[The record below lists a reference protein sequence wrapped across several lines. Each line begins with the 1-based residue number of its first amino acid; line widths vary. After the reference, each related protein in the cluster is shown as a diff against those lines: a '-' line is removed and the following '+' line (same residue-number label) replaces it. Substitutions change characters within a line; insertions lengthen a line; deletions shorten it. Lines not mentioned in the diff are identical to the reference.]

1 MTGLMNND
9 PSSEP
14 RIIVTGHAAL
24 DSVYRIA
31 RFPPQP
37 TKVRALQHI
46 ECGGGSAANAAVTI
60 ARLGG
65 DVEFWSRTGSDEAGK
80 RIVQGL
86 RESGV
91 DTRYV
96 VMHEGSRSSHA
107 AVIVDETGER
117 FIVSER
123 DHAMPADIAALPL
136 QDIERASAV
145 LSDLRWFEATQ
156 AAFSEARRCGV
167 PAVLDIDVGG
177 GGMVERFLPLTDYA
191 IFSEQGLAAFAGED
205 ARELQ
210 LDKALAFGV
219 RHAGVTLGAR
229 GYAWRTST
237 GLDGFQSAFSVTPVV
252 DTTGA
257 GDAFHG
263 AFAWAL
269 ASGNPDAECAKIAAA
284 VAALS
289 VRGLGARGALPTY
302 GELCEFLN
310 DSL

>member
-1 MTGLMNND
+1 MIGLMTGST
-9 PSSEP
+9 SSAP

-65 DVEFWSRTGSDEAGK
+65 AVEFWSRTGADETGK
-80 RIVQGL
+80 RILQGL
-86 RESGV
+86 QQGGV

-96 VMHEGSRSSHA
+96 LVHEGSRSSHA

-123 DHAMPADIAALPL
+123 DHAMPSDIGTLPL
-136 QDIERASAV
+136 QHIKTAAAV
-145 LSDLRWFEATQ
+145 LSDLRWFEATH
-156 AAFSEARRCGV
+156 AAFAEARACGV
-167 PAVLDIDVGG
+167 PTLLDIDVGG
-177 GGMVERFLPLTDYA
+177 GGMVERFLPLTGYA
-191 IFSEQGLAAFAGED
+191 IFSEQGLAAFAGEGP
-205 ARELQ
+205 REQKLE
-210 LDKALAFGV
+210 KALAMGV

-229 GYAWRTST
+229 GYAWRTRT
-237 GLDGFQSAFSVTPVV
+237 GEAGFQAAFAVTPIV

-269 ASGNPDAECAKIAAA
+269 ANGHSDAGCARIAAA

-289 VRGLGARGALPTY
+289 VRGLGARGALPAKD
-302 GELCEFLN
+302 ELCKFLKEE
-310 DSL
+310 L